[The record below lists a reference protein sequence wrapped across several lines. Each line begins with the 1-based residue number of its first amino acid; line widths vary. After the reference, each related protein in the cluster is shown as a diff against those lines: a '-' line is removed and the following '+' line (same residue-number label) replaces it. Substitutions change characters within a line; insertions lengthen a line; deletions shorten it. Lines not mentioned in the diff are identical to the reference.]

1 MAPSPS
7 YSVFWSFF
15 SSRHFLA
22 RVVSTL
28 LCSILIVIQPF
39 SKYGGSL
46 AFLALTIKELN
57 FAPQDNLAHQLEG
70 LVLNLFGGLTGIG
83 ISLLGNYIA
92 SLTGDTAL
100 ARTIPAVFLAFICFL
115 MGWLKSALPRLTM
128 SSRLVCFI
136 SIWMFTQ
143 DPGAKSE
150 SSLMALYCVWL
161 VLTAAFTS
169 FCSCLIF
176 LRWSTAHFAQDIA
189 SALSS
194 LHHCL
199 ESNLQSPFQFNPDTP
214 AASSATLTSLRAKAV
229 ALSSSYQQAS
239 FELRFGRI
247 GVKSIKP
254 LISIVEHLRRE
265 ISWGMSFPQA
275 EVHYS
280 PSDAFEG
287 TVIGFFRQPATDLG
301 HAILDSISLVRS
313 VVLKCYDA
321 PAPVA
326 MLDDSTINLAKDQL
340 TESVQRARAE
350 LEKFCDDLDKE
361 RRISSDESSDLP
373 PRAFNLCLFMI
384 SLLQMAEEAE
394 RALNVAHV
402 ILHSYQTSSV
412 RLWHPRLSLAWFG
425 VAPSTILLEETET
438 LPENLFALQDL
449 NNAVDPS
456 YRPSEE
462 ILQEISLGRKL
473 QRNDIEDPGTKTKG
487 LVRMLYRFRFNK
499 IIWSLWN
506 HPIILQ
512 ARLKLHEL
520 VMSFKKSSRIDIKHA
535 FKNALGVSMLAIPA
549 FLPAS
554 SAGRQWFIF
563 YRGQWMLITYIWVL
577 ETNTGATLRV
587 GYLRIAGTILGAL
600 YGYIASLISQNNPY
614 ALVALVTF
622 AEIPISAA
630 IMRTSFPSVGVVAN
644 ITLPPILFS
653 NYITGMDFA
662 TGELATI
669 RGMMICAGIA
679 GAVIVNGFIFPRHAR
694 VIFLDGISQIL
705 ESLTKLYMGLSRD
718 LLQTFGSQGRSKQKT
733 MKSELRIR
741 NALQRMSNLITSMG
755 DELSLVPI
763 PMKKYRHLVRTLQKL
778 LDLFTG
784 LRKIRENIPRRE
796 TVIEVAEERRELIS
810 CICVSLFACEQ
821 VFLARHTL
829 PQFLPSYRQALEN
842 LKQSI
847 DLHIRNT
854 REKLHGPM
862 GLSLIYALAETNIL
876 TDIVETIDE
885 LLELS
890 RQLFG
895 TAAWFDGPLDVN
907 TTRSLNEQIAL
918 F

>member
-1 MAPSPS
+1 MLGQMAPSPS

-22 RVVSTL
+22 RIVSTL

-214 AASSATLTSLRAKAV
+214 AASSATLTSLRTKAV

-265 ISWGMSFPQA
+265 ISWGMSFPQV

-280 PSDAFEG
+280 SSDAFEG

-313 VVLKCYDA
+313 AVLKCYDA

-326 MLDDSTINLAKDQL
+326 MLDDSTINRAKDQL
-340 TESVQRARAE
+340 TE
-350 LEKFCDDLDKE
+350 
-361 RRISSDESSDLP
+361 
-373 PRAFNLCLFMI
+373 
-384 SLLQMAEEAE
+384 
-394 RALNVAHV
+394 
-402 ILHSYQTSSV
+402 
-412 RLWHPRLSLAWFG
+412 
-425 VAPSTILLEETET
+425 
-438 LPENLFALQDL
+438 
-449 NNAVDPS
+449 
-456 YRPSEE
+456 PSEE

-679 GAVIVNGFIFPRHAR
+679 GAVVVNGFVFPRHAR

-847 DLHIRNT
+847 DLHMRNT

-862 GLSLIYALAETNIL
+862 GLSLVYALAETNIL

-895 TAAWFDGPLDVN
+895 TAACIVLINLEMPGQLDYKFS
-907 TTRSLNEQIAL
+907 RRREQNGVPK
-918 F
+918 

>member
-1 MAPSPS
+1 MLGQMAPSPS

-22 RVVSTL
+22 RIVSTL

-214 AASSATLTSLRAKAV
+214 AASSATLTSLRTKAV

-265 ISWGMSFPQA
+265 ISWGMSFPQV

-280 PSDAFEG
+280 SSDAFEG

-313 VVLKCYDA
+313 AVLKCYDA

-326 MLDDSTINLAKDQL
+326 MLDDSTINRAKDQL
-340 TESVQRARAE
+340 TE
-350 LEKFCDDLDKE
+350 
-361 RRISSDESSDLP
+361 
-373 PRAFNLCLFMI
+373 
-384 SLLQMAEEAE
+384 
-394 RALNVAHV
+394 
-402 ILHSYQTSSV
+402 
-412 RLWHPRLSLAWFG
+412 
-425 VAPSTILLEETET
+425 
-438 LPENLFALQDL
+438 
-449 NNAVDPS
+449 
-456 YRPSEE
+456 PSEE

-679 GAVIVNGFIFPRHAR
+679 GAVVVNGFVFPRHAR

-847 DLHIRNT
+847 DLHMRNT

-862 GLSLIYALAETNIL
+862 GLSLVYALAETNIL

-895 TAAWFDGPLDVN
+895 TAACIVLINLEVYMPGQLDYKFS
-907 TTRSLNEQIAL
+907 RRREQNGVPK
-918 F
+918 